1 MTLSRHTP
9 LLVFEIV
16 AESIVGPVLIAA
28 TDNRSNLLDS
38 CFFRIMNDFKQGC
51 VLGKRER
58 RKEDEEEDR
67 TEKRVEM
74 RTPGR
79 HCGKTR
85 GLCAAAGCACLCLS
99 KVLEQYLICT
109 VVATALQKCSCE
121 TPAQ

>member
-51 VLGKRER
+51 VLSKRER
-58 RKEDEEEDR
+58 RKEDEEEDE
-67 TEKRVEM
+67 TEKRMEM

-79 HCGKTR
+79 HSGRMQVTY
-85 GLCAAAGCACLCLS
+85 AGAGSVSLCLYG
-99 KVLEQYLICT
+99 VWEPYF
-109 VVATALQKCSCE
+109 
-121 TPAQ
+121 